1 MEGLVGTGFLLF
13 LFGLLPCAQRLWIGG
28 YKESRC
34 QSNIADSEYNSC
46 LAKQD
51 MVKMDSAIELNSEE
65 PISYVSKDAVLF
77 FFFCMEYNIEDTF
90 SLDVFGM

>member
-13 LFGLLPCAQRLWIGG
+13 LFGLLPCAQRLWIGR
-28 YKESRC
+28 YKESRW

-46 LAKQD
+46 LAEQG
-51 MVKMDSAIELNSEE
+51 MFKMDSAIELNSEE
-65 PISYVSKDAVLF
+65 PISYVSKGATLDFLY
-77 FFFCMEYNIEDTF
+77 CMEYNIEDTF